1 MGLPAVIAGGTAL
14 LAAERKLSK
23 NYEKKGKEEKAK
35 RKKERSGESGDPRS
49 RGRRKPA
56 EGINRDR
63 DIAQK
68 LRSKTFST
76 DPQLPRSSRGE
87 PLSLADVKLANR
99 LNKVRREGGVDNLRA
114 KSVEK
119 TLDARDAKEYV
130 EGMKNGGS
138 VKKSRDGLA
147 QRGKTKGRMC

>member
-23 NYEKKGKEEKAK
+23 DYEKKSKEERAK
-35 RKKERSGESGDPRS
+35 RKEERSGESGDPRS

-68 LRSKTFST
+68 LLSETFST

-99 LNKVRREGGVDNLRA
+99 LNKMRREGGVGNLRA

-119 TLDARDAKEYV
+119 TLDDRDAKEYI
-130 EGMKNGGS
+130 EGMKKGGS
-138 VKKSRDGLA
+138 VKKSRDGIA